1 MGGSTQHELP
11 RYPQLL
17 KAPCWIC
24 KKLVAWMEVT
34 HPMLFKKWRGLP
46 MTFVWKQSAVA
57 IRDGPGHLLPCEM
70 VAMPLFRGE
79 VIDSDDECV
88 INLDFMSEGGKM
100 YFQIKGLSW
109 DKSKGLICRGQNS
122 VAQ

>member
-1 MGGSTQHELP
+1 
-11 RYPQLL
+11 
-17 KAPCWIC
+17 
-24 KKLVAWMEVT
+24 MEVT